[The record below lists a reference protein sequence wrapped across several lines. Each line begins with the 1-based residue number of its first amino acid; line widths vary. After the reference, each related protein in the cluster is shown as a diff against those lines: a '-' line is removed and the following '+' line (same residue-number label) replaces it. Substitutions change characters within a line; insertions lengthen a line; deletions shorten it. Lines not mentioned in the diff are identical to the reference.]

1 MKLAVLVSGGKDSLY
16 AAYLASQE
24 NQIEYLIAMVPEN
37 TASYMFHHPN
47 VSYVKQQASLMGIA
61 LIEKRTKGEKEKELD
76 DLEEVLGS
84 IRDEIDG
91 VVTGAVASTYQK
103 LRIDAICKRL
113 GLLSIAPLWH
123 TEPQDYMKKM
133 IREGFE
139 TVIVGVAAPPLN
151 EEWLGRRVDDQCID
165 ELVVLNKKHGIH
177 VAGEGGEFETFVTDS
192 PMFFRKIEIISADK
206 NWNEKERNGTYD
218 IKEVKIVQ
226 KG

>member
-1 MKLAVLVSGGKDSLY
+1 MKLAVLASGGKDSLY
-16 AAYLASQE
+16 AAYLASLE
-24 NQIEYLIAMVPEN
+24 NDIEYIISMIPEN

-47 VSYVKQQASLMGIA
+47 ISYVKQQAGLMGIA
-61 LIEKRTKGEKEKELD
+61 LIEKKTKGEKEKELV

-84 IRDEIDG
+84 IRNEIDG

-103 LRIDAICKRL
+103 LRIDTICKSL

-123 TEPQDYMKKM
+123 TEPSEYMKKM

-139 TVIVGVAAPPLN
+139 TIIVGVAAPPLN
-151 EEWLGRRVDDQCID
+151 EEWLGRKVDDKCID

-192 PMFFRKIEIISADK
+192 PMFFRKIEILRAEK
-206 NWNEKERNGTYD
+206 NWDEKGRSGTYD
-218 IKEVKIVQ
+218 IKEVRIVQ
-226 KG
+226 KN